1 MSETIVIDSS
11 ALIEYLEKTKS
22 GVQAAKYID
31 NENNRLI
38 VPNIVCA
45 EVVSKIIRK
54 GKDPNIAIQA
64 IKTFSVP
71 AEEGQED
78 YFKAGTEHPKLKA
91 ISENISLADVVIK
104 VIAEKNKAKILTK
117 DSHLKG
123 KNTILLS

>member
-11 ALIEYLEKTKS
+11 ALIEYLEKTKA
-22 GVQAAKYID
+22 GIQAAKYID

-38 VPNIVCA
+38 VPNIVAA

-54 GKDPNIAIQA
+54 GKDPNIAILA
-64 IKTFSVP
+64 IKTLSSPVD
-71 AEEGQED
+71 EKQED
-78 YFKAGTEHPKLKA
+78 YIRAGEEHPKMRTGN
-91 ISENISLADVVIK
+91 INISLADAIIK
-104 VIAEKNKAKILTK
+104 VIAEKNNAKILTK

>member
-11 ALIEYLEKTKS
+11 ALIEYFEKTKS
-22 GVQAAKYID
+22 GIRAAKYID

-64 IKTFSVP
+64 IKTFSVR
-71 AEEGQED
+71 AEEERED

-104 VIAEKNKAKILTK
+104 VIAEKNKAKILIK
-117 DSHLKG
+117 DAHLKG